1 MVKFCYSKFAAGN
14 QGGLRQGM
22 PKVTPAEIRAAV
34 ARSARE
40 PAEALEW
47 RVGAA
52 TERRRNLQP
61 SGWGGCQLSPKKQ
74 NAGKR
79 QTINPDLLFVFF
91 CLFAV

>member
-34 ARSARE
+34 VRPDRE

-47 RVGAA
+47 RLGAA

-61 SGWGGCQLSPKKQ
+61 SGWGGCQEIHSSTLELTK
-74 NAGKR
+74 NILTRGKNLE
-79 QTINPDLLFVFF
+79 QKTI
-91 CLFAV
+91 